1 MLHYAAAQV
10 KYDNTA
16 PWSAMSPWD
25 ILTDILQRTTDLETL
40 SRTVIGAGNKFTG
53 LRYLTSGVGELSSAV
68 DTAEQKA
75 SEIGGNSNSSRPNNS
90 QLKQFEEVLSNL
102 YKDIL
107 TKSVTSNTTAA
118 VDDELQQAIINSID
132 IGNVDM
138 AKLLSKCAEI
148 QKQLQVLAWAQTK
161 LEINPIQG
169 FLKENPTSAIEKQ
182 LKMMIDTCLLQQN
195 SSSISIL
202 INNVNN
208 VYATV
213 ANWHFVDIIREIN
226 RFYKSFKSVIE
237 NELQTPKFNSSNK
250 VAAHDSTPL
259 ASPAM
264 DNQSKAKDLSLEHC
278 RSFAKG
284 SCRNNSCPRAHDVR
298 KRKNNDGRQHNNPPS
313 KRSNNNYSTNVPCRD
328 FSNGR
333 CTRGTTC
340 RYSHQPQSNNRQQGN
355 APCWGFAKGNC
366 TFGNSCRFSHNQ
378 TNQQNQHS
386 FVPKYEPAN
395 AAVNVVTQANIQ
407 SLFDNVMSRINTGQQ
422 PQMAA
427 IAAANNNV
435 PDAVPNVQQ
444 LAYNGN
450 EAGQQQQQ
458 QQQAGHNQ

>member
-1 MLHYAAAQV
+1 MLHYAASQI

-25 ILTDILQRTTDLETL
+25 ILTEILQRTTDLETI

-53 LRYLTSGVGELSSAV
+53 LRYLTSGVGQLSSAV
-68 DTAEQKA
+68 DTAEQEA
-75 SEIGGNSNSSRPNNS
+75 SQIGGNSNSSRPNNN
-90 QLKQFEEVLSNL
+90 QITQFEVILSNL

-107 TKSVTSNTTAA
+107 TKSVTSSTTAA

-132 IGNVDM
+132 FGNVDI
-138 AKLLSKCAEI
+138 ATLLNKCAEM

-202 INNVNN
+202 INNINN
-208 VYATV
+208 VYANV

-226 RFYKSFKSVIE
+226 HFYKSFKSVIE
-237 NELQTPKFNSSNK
+237 NELQTPKFNASKK
-250 VAAHDSTPL
+250 VAAQDSKPL

-264 DNQSKAKDLSLEHC
+264 DNQSNATELEHC
-278 RSFAKG
+278 RSFARGNCK
-284 SCRNNSCPRAHDVR
+284 NTNCPRAHDVR
-298 KRKNNDGRQHNNPPS
+298 KRKNNDGRQRNYPPS
-313 KRSNNNYSTNVPCRD
+313 KRSNNSSINVPCRD
-328 FSNGR
+328 FSNGG
-333 CTRGTTC
+333 CTRGTNC
-340 RYSHQPQSNNRQQGN
+340 RYSHQPQSNNRQRNN

-366 TFGNSCRFSHNQ
+366 TFGNNCRFSHNQ

-386 FVPKYEPAN
+386 FVPKYGPAN
-395 AAVNVVTQANIQ
+395 AAVNAVTQANMQ
-407 SLFDNVMSRINTGQQ
+407 ALVENVMSRINASQQ

-427 IAAANNNV
+427 IAAVNNAPNV
-435 PDAVPNVQQ
+435 APNVQQ
-444 LAYNGN
+444 LAYSGN
-450 EAGQQQQQ
+450 DAGQQQQQ
-458 QQQAGHNQ
+458 QQQPQQAGPGQ